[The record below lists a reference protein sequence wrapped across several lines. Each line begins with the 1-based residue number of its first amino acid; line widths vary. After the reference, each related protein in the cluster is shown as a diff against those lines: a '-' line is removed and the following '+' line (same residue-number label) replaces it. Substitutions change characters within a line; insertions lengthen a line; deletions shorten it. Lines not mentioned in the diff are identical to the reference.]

1 MNTKLRIA
9 LSVIITL
16 LTVAGAKAQDKERV
30 TVSGIVF
37 CEDSIM
43 GTLPDVAVFN
53 KNRRSGT
60 ITDENGAFS
69 IQIGRNDTLI
79 FSTVQ
84 HEDELFYFR
93 EDEPFADMVISVPMK
108 MDNIYMDVVSVMGT
122 GNYEAFKREL
132 LSMEIPDSDPAMAL
146 PVVNRYA
153 EEYSTGEGAIKFRGP
168 LTHLSEKI
176 RKWKKRKAT
185 DAFEK

>member
-16 LTVAGAKAQDKERV
+16 MTFAGAKAQDSEKV
-30 TVSGIVF
+30 TVSGTVF

-43 GTLPDVAVFN
+43 GILPDVAVYN
-53 KNRRSGT
+53 MNRKTGT
-60 ITDENGAFS
+60 ITDKNGAFS

-84 HEDELFYFR
+84 HEDEFFYFR
-93 EDEPFADMVISVPMK
+93 ENEPFTDKVISVPMK
-108 MDNIYMDVVSVMGT
+108 MDNIYIDVVSVMGT

-132 LSMEIPDSDPAMAL
+132 MNMEIPDNDPSVTL

-185 DAFEK
+185 DALDK